1 MYIIKG
7 RIENITH
14 DLGCCVIDVDQET
27 SQLDAS
33 IIVLPEKPFLY
44 WNKRYQKALNSGVIS
59 QYIYDTIITQQ
70 NENKQV
76 IKVFF
81 DVEINQDELI
91 SLIKFHNLDVNIE
104 QDIFNIVLEMK
115 NKNYNIIKSI

>member
-7 RIENITH
+7 RIQNIKH
-14 DLGCCVIDVDQET
+14 DLGFCVIEVDQET

-33 IIVLPEKPFLY
+33 IIVLAEKPFLY
-44 WNKRYQKALNSGVIS
+44 WNKRYEKALNSGVIS

-70 NENKQV
+70 NENKQA
-76 IKVFF
+76 IRVFF
-81 DVEINQDELI
+81 NIQINQDELI

-104 QDIFNIVLEMK
+104 QDLYNTVLEMK
-115 NKNYNIIKSI
+115 DKDYHIIKSI

>member
-7 RIENITH
+7 RIQNIKH
-14 DLGCCVIDVDQET
+14 DLGFCVVDVDLET

-33 IIVLPEKPFLY
+33 IIVLAEKPFLY
-44 WNKRYQKALNSGVIS
+44 WNKRYEKALNSGVIS

-70 NENKQV
+70 NENKQA

-81 DVEINQDELI
+81 DIQINQDELI

-104 QDIFNIVLEMK
+104 QDLYNIVLEMK
-115 NKNYNIIKSI
+115 NKDYHIIKSI

>member
-7 RIENITH
+7 RIENIKH
-14 DLGCCVIDVDQET
+14 DLGFCVIDVDQET

-44 WNKRYQKALNSGVIS
+44 WNKRYEKALNSGVIS

>member
-7 RIENITH
+7 RIQNIKH
-14 DLGCCVIDVDQET
+14 DLGFCVVEVDPET

-44 WNKRYQKALNSGVIS
+44 WNKRYEKALNSGVIS

-70 NENKQV
+70 NENKQA
-76 IKVFF
+76 IRVFF
-81 DVEINQDELI
+81 NIQINQDELI

-104 QDIFNIVLEMK
+104 QDLYNIVLEMK
-115 NKNYNIIKSI
+115 NKDYHIIKSI

>member
-7 RIENITH
+7 RIKNIKH
-14 DLGCCVIDVDQET
+14 DLGFCVVEVDQET

-44 WNKRYQKALNSGVIS
+44 WNKRYEKALNSGVIS

-70 NENKQV
+70 NENKQA

-81 DVEINQDELI
+81 DIQINQDELI

-104 QDIFNIVLEMK
+104 QDLYNIVLEMK
-115 NKNYNIIKSI
+115 NKDYHIIKSI